1 MKTITF
7 AITHFTVA
15 FSVAYLLTGSFV
27 VGGLIALVEPAVN
40 TVAYMIHERIWENK
54 RLRSERS
61 GTTTNKSSAAVTISH
76 FGHSHHLGQ
85 G

>member
-7 AITHFTVA
+7 AMTHFTVA

-27 VGGLIALVEPAVN
+27 VGGIIALVEPAVN

-54 RLRSERS
+54 RLRSE
-61 GTTTNKSSAAVTISH
+61 GVNLESSTPVTISH
-76 FGHSHHLGQ
+76 FGHSHQLGFSLKS
-85 G
+85 

>member
-7 AITHFTVA
+7 AITHFSVA
-15 FSVAYLLTGSFV
+15 FSVAYILTGSFV

-54 RLRSERS
+54 RIRNKEASP
-61 GTTTNKSSAAVTISH
+61 KSSIPLTISH
-76 FGHSHHLGQ
+76 FGHSHQLG
-85 G
+85 

>member
-15 FSVAYLLTGSFV
+15 FSVAYLLTGSFI

-54 RLRSERS
+54 RLREE
-61 GTTTNKSSAAVTISH
+61 GVEGGHINKRLVTH
-76 FGHSHHLGQ
+76 FGHSH
-85 G
+85 